1 VATTVLAFDGA
12 AANVIPF
19 ASLAQWEGW
28 RAERLAAAREAARP
42 RKPDGSGDPTAAPAR
57 RKLGYQ
63 DQREYD
69 TIEATIATAEAAL
82 REAIAD
88 SERPEHA
95 ADAAR
100 LVELLAQ
107 VDARRAEVDRL
118 YARWAELEAKREG
131 TGAG

>member
-1 VATTVLAFDGA
+1 VV
-12 AANVIPF
+12 PF

-28 RAERLAAAREAARP
+28 RAERAAAARASAAAR
-42 RKPDGSGDPTAAPAR
+42 KSDAAVGSGSAAPAR

-69 TIEATIATAEAAL
+69 AIEATIANAETAL

-100 LVELLAQ
+100 LVELLAL

-118 YARWAELEAKREG
+118 YARWAELETKREG
-131 TGAG
+131 SSQA

>member
-1 VATTVLAFDGA
+1 M
-12 AANVIPF
+12 
-19 ASLAQWEGW
+19 
-28 RAERLAAAREAARP
+28 AAARQTAP
-42 RKPDGSGDPTAAPAR
+42 GRKGDPTADGRPALPAR

-69 TIEATIATAEAAL
+69 VIEATIARAEAAL
-82 REAIAD
+82 QEAIAD

-100 LVELLAQ
+100 LIELLALC
-107 VDARRAEVDRL
+107 DARRAEVDRL

-131 TGAG
+131 SPSA